1 MNKSRRALTAT
12 ALALL
17 VVVTSAHVG
26 SPDTWYAGN
35 AGPYRVLV
43 HIKAPGVIP
52 GIAEVT
58 VQVEGDE
65 DIRDVLAN
73 VNRFDAVAAAPPP
86 ERAKPVR
93 GQPNTWRLPL
103 WVMTGGSNSV
113 TVHVRG
119 DRGDGTAVMPATIV
133 AFRRLELTGPFA
145 IGLGV
150 VGLFLFAGAVTI
162 VGSAVR
168 ESGLEPGEAPGSG
181 RKRAARIAMAATT
194 AVLALML
201 LGGKRWWDSEDRAYR
216 AAMFRPLEAQAQLDS
231 TDSGRMLRFVISDTA
246 WRRPNSSGA
255 PGGRGRSRFSPLV
268 PDHGKLV
275 HMFVI
280 RDDLHA
286 FAHIHPLTEDTVTFT
301 AGLPP
306 LPAGR
311 YRVFADIT
319 HESGYTQTLPAA
331 VEIPGNVAT
340 TVDKGTAGDRMGSI
354 GDESWLVAQP
364 QPQNDNTDTLRLPYT
379 MTWERP
385 TAEPIVAGTP
395 ASLRFRVSRV
405 DGGPVELEP
414 YMGMPAHAVVM
425 REDGGVFIHLH
436 PMGTISSA
444 SQLTFEMRTSA
455 DTAPGMLARR
465 FTSADSA
472 RISHAMHGG
481 AQNLLSFPYAFP
493 AAGRYVIWVQV
504 RQAGRVLTAAFRAEV
519 EEAAR

>member
-1 MNKSRRALTAT
+1 MSNSRRALTAT

-17 VVVTSAHVG
+17 IVVTSAHVG
-26 SPDTWYAGN
+26 SPDTWFAGN

-43 HIKAPGVIP
+43 HIRAPGVIP
-52 GIAEVT
+52 GIAEVN

-65 DIRDVLAN
+65 DIREVLAN

-119 DRGDGTAVMPATIV
+119 DRGDGAAVVPATIV
-133 AFRRLELTGPFA
+133 AFRRLDLSGPFA

-150 VGLFLFAGAVTI
+150 VGIFLFAGAVTI
-162 VGSAVR
+162 VGSAAR
-168 ESGLEPGEAPGSG
+168 EAGLPPGEEPGPR
-181 RKRAARIAMAATT
+181 RKRSGRIAMAASA
-194 AVLALML
+194 AVLALLL

-216 AAMFRPLEAQAQLDS
+216 AVMFRPLDAEAHMDS
-231 TDSGRMLRFVISDTA
+231 AEAGRVLRFVISDTA
-246 WRRPNSSGA
+246 WRRPGSSGA

-280 RDDLHA
+280 RDDLQA
-286 FAHIHPLTEDTVTFT
+286 FAHIHPTTEDTVAFT

-311 YRVFADIT
+311 YHVFADIT
-319 HESGYTQTLPAA
+319 HESGYAQTLPAA
-331 VEIPGNVAT
+331 MEI
-340 TVDKGTAGDRMGSI
+340 AGDHEVPLESEQVGSL
-354 GDESWLVAQP
+354 GDESWLVARP
-364 QPQNDNTDTLRLPYT
+364 LTQNGNTDTLQLPYV
-379 MTWERP
+379 MTWER
-385 TAEPIVAGTP
+385 AMSEPIVAGRP
-395 ASLRFRVSRV
+395 APLRFRVSRL

-425 REDGGVFIHLH
+425 REDASVFIHLH

-444 SQLTFEMRTSA
+444 SQLAFEMRAAT
-455 DTAPGMLARR
+455 DTVPGMLAQRL
-465 FTSADSA
+465 TSADSV
-472 RISHAMHGG
+472 RVSHEMHAG
-481 AQNLLSFPYAFP
+481 AQNVLSFPYAFP
-493 AAGRYVIWVQV
+493 TAGSYVIWVQV
-504 RQAGRVLTAAFRAEV
+504 RQGGRVLTAAFRADAQ
-519 EEAAR
+519 EAAR

>member
-1 MNKSRRALTAT
+1 MKKSRRAVAT
-12 ALALL
+12 AALGLL
-17 VVVTSAHVG
+17 VVITSGHVG
-26 SPDTWYAGN
+26 SPDTWFAGN

-43 HIKAPGVIP
+43 HVRAPGVIP

-65 DIRDVLAN
+65 DIREVLAN

-119 DRGDGTAVMPATIV
+119 DRGDGTAVVPATIV
-133 AFRRLELTGPFA
+133 AFRRLAFTGPFA

-168 ESGLEPGEAPGSG
+168 ESGLEPGAAPGPE
-181 RKRAARIAMAATT
+181 RKRAARIAMAASAT
-194 AVLALML
+194 VLALIL

-216 AAMFRPLEAQAQLDS
+216 AAMFRPLEAEARLDS

-280 RDDLHA
+280 RDDLQA
-286 FAHIHPLTEDTVTFT
+286 FAHIHPLTEDSVTFS

-306 LPAGR
+306 LPRGR

-319 HESGYTQTLPAA
+319 HESGYAQTLPAA
-331 VEIPGNVAT
+331 LEIRT
-340 TVDKGTAGDRMGSI
+340 GDSLDSRIGSV

-364 QPQNDNTDTLRLPYT
+364 QPQESNAARLEPPYT

-385 TAEPIVAGTP
+385 SPEPIVAGRP
-395 ASLRFRVSRV
+395 APLRFRVSRA

-425 REDGGVFIHLH
+425 REDGDVFIHLH

-444 SQLTFEMRTSA
+444 SQLTFEMRTPA
-455 DTAPGMLARR
+455 DTAPGMLAQRL
-465 FTSADSA
+465 TGADSG
-472 RISHAMHGG
+472 RMSHAMHEG
-481 AQNLLSFPYAFP
+481 AQNVLSFPYAFP

-504 RQAGRVLTAAFRAEV
+504 KQDGRVLTAAFTADVQEGQR
-519 EEAAR
+519 